1 MTLDREVVDEAA
13 SKIERASARMTG
25 EVARAI
31 DFAGTIKEADGMN
44 TSDLIE
50 KLGTS
55 HSLSKAQAKA
65 IVDSTFKSIVEA
77 AANGEE
83 VTLPGFGKFKIRET
97 AARDGRNPATG
108 QTIKIAASKKLTFA
122 PAKAVKD
129 AING

>member
-1 MTLDREVVDEAA
+1 
-13 SKIERASARMTG
+13 
-25 EVARAI
+25 
-31 DFAGTIKEADGMN
+31 MN

-50 KLGTS
+50 KLGAS

-65 IVDSTFKSIVEA
+65 IVDSTLKAIVDA

-83 VTLPGFGKFKIRET
+83 INLPGFGKFKIKET
-97 AARDGRNPATG
+97 AAREGRNPATG

-129 AING
+129 AVNG

>member
-1 MTLDREVVDEAA
+1 
-13 SKIERASARMTG
+13 
-25 EVARAI
+25 
-31 DFAGTIKEADGMN
+31 MN
-44 TSDLIE
+44 TSNLIE
-50 KLGTS
+50 RLGAS

-65 IVDSTFKSIVEA
+65 VVDSTLKSIVEA

-83 VTLPGFGKFKIRET
+83 INLPGFGKFKIKET
-97 AARDGRNPATG
+97 AAREGRNPATG